1 MKRRTSLALNTF
13 PPFVL
18 VRFFWREMGGA
29 LRTERLKASRQRD
42 ERRLA
47 PSNIPPSRKWVV
59 MNPYF
64 PIISW
69 ALGAE
74 HPFPSARRECQ
85 AALAVPMGMGSQ
97 SLLVSGA
104 AAGRP
109 AWILQAVSLRVFQPW
124 EGTCGLPPQSGLRA
138 GKWPSHGEWSF
149 SSFFFFKIFF
159 FLIVDPV
166 LKSLLNL
173 LQYCFCFMFWF
184 FDLLACGVLAPPP
197 GIKPAPP
204 AVEGEV
210 LIPRLPGKY
219 QASVL

>member
-18 VRFFWREMGGA
+18 VRFFWREMWGA
-29 LRTERLKASRQRD
+29 LRTGRLKASRHRD
-42 ERRLA
+42 ERLA

-74 HPFPSARRECQ
+74 HPFPSAGRECQ
-85 AALAVPMGMGSQ
+85 AGLAVPTGMGSQ

-149 SSFFFFKIFF
+149 SSFFF
-159 FLIVDPV
+159 
-166 LKSLLNL
+166 
-173 LQYCFCFMFWF
+173 
-184 FDLLACGVLAPPP
+184 
-197 GIKPAPP
+197 
-204 AVEGEV
+204 
-210 LIPRLPGKY
+210 
-219 QASVL
+219 